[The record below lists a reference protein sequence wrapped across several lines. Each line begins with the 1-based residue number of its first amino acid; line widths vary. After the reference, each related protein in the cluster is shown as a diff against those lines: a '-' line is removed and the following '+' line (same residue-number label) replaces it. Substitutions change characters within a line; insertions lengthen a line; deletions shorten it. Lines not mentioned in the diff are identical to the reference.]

1 MKLSHTT
8 AFTDTLGGCVFIVIC
23 VHANFDFL
31 LDFLSN
37 LLLKTVT
44 AFKSQRVSQ
53 SPSAVVRPASF
64 LLKTDALRIQS
75 LEQGKIQGRGV

>member
-1 MKLSHTT
+1 MKFSLTT

-53 SPSAVVRPASF
+53 SPSAVVRPPSF
-64 LLKTDALRIQS
+64 LLKTDVTQNTEPRAGQNS
-75 LEQGKIQGRGV
+75 G

>member
-8 AFTDTLGGCVFIVIC
+8 ALTDTLGGCVFIVIC

-64 LLKTDALRIQS
+64 LLKTDVTQNTEPRAGQNS
-75 LEQGKIQGRGV
+75 G